1 MMFMADQHGSDP
13 SPQRTPKSV
22 WVGAEKYIQLG
33 LTLPAATVV
42 GWILGE
48 LLNRWLHR
56 EWLPLAGLIFGVIS
70 GFVYFIRVAMS
81 EDFKE

>member
-1 MMFMADQHGSDP
+1 MLGMADQREREQGTKRS
-13 SPQRTPKSV
+13 PKSV

-42 GWILGE
+42 GWFLGE
-48 LLNRWLHR
+48 LLKRWLHR
-56 EWLPLAGLIFGVIS
+56 DWLPLAGLIFGVIS
-70 GFVYFIRVAMS
+70 GFVYFVRVALS